1 MISIVDTVSD
11 ECAGSWLLAIPTRD
25 NCQSAPVFRETL
37 SPHLCLAYP
46 ALRKGGWVGKPVG
59 TKGQVID
66 KFGDAVLCCHEIPG
80 DPLSITV
87 VVFSDEPSFLIFV
100 HVDY

>member
-1 MISIVDTVSD
+1 M
-11 ECAGSWLLAIPTRD
+11 
-25 NCQSAPVFRETL
+25 
-37 SPHLCLAYP
+37 
-46 ALRKGGWVGKPVG
+46 GKPVG